1 LKIVGPI
8 GSKGLKAL
16 TSDRSSGLAA
26 RIAFPLDNNPSSGYQ
41 PYTARAVYGG
51 ASYPAKSEPNRFAS
65 PTLTNNLPV
74 NNLFTEAGYRGQY
87 ASAGGQYAH
96 KWSPIRLC
104 RGPRSHSPSER
115 GGTGLRQQVRC
126 RWYPSWPYYTL
137 SPCRTFSRE
146 YSCDIL
152 SHLQQQT
159 TPGIPKQG
167 VFVLSELEIRTANL
181 EG

>member
-74 NNLFTEAGYRGQY
+74 NNLFTEAGFYRRYRTSSEESLQR
-87 ASAGGQYAH
+87 SV
-96 KWSPIRLC
+96 RF
-104 RGPRSHSPSER
+104 RGRSVRSQVESNPTLPWPSKPQPFGKR
-115 GGTGLRQQVRC
+115 GRRTSSTSLLQVV
-126 RWYPSWPYYTL
+126 SQL
-137 SPCRTFSRE
+137 A
-146 YSCDIL
+146 
-152 SHLQQQT
+152 
-159 TPGIPKQG
+159 
-167 VFVLSELEIRTANL
+167 VFHTVSLPDF
-181 EG
+181 